1 MENTFKIWFLVV
13 AFSISYGA
21 IYSQDTCNA
30 KLQFLNNSSSKKA
43 GESGTY
49 YRLVLINNSESQTFN
64 IEVENA
70 ISKTQLNM
78 RGVNSSSVELSSRIT
93 SDKKN
98 KLKSNTNNRS
108 AISKGI
114 YKKSNQVSL
123 NKNEEF
129 IFYVRLDVPKGTRFG
144 SINKSIVTITSNN
157 CKDFKISKELTTEII
172 DGE

>member
-1 MENTFKIWFLVV
+1 
-13 AFSISYGA
+13 
-21 IYSQDTCNA
+21 
-30 KLQFLNNSSSKKA
+30 
-43 GESGTY
+43 
-49 YRLVLINNSESQTFN
+49 
-64 IEVENA
+64 
-70 ISKTQLNM
+70 M